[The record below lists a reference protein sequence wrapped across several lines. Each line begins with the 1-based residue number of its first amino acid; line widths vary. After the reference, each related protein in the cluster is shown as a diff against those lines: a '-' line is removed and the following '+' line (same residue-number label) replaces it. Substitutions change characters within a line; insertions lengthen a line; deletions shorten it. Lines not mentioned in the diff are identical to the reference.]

1 MNLNIRPGQ
10 KPQDFPRVAE
20 IITAVE
26 PEWPVT
32 AGMLEHWDKNHDP
45 KYYRAE
51 FVAELDAQ
59 VVGLGSIGE
68 DRWAYEPGKFVFGI
82 QVHPE
87 FWGQGVGRAIY
98 DHLIEH
104 VQPMNPALLQAGTL
118 ENRPRARAFLERRG
132 FLETWRRYESRLET
146 QDFDFSP
153 YAHLAERVK
162 GAGLE
167 IKSWAELFADPD
179 APRKLWELDWLLF
192 QDVPMGLKFVKRD
205 LEQWI
210 KEEIQDPHFAPQ
222 ACFIA
227 LDPNRDDPLT
237 GSYVGYSQLTRNPG
251 GFWGINMTGVLREY
265 RGKGVAK
272 ALKLE
277 GIRYVKEH
285 GGEQIRTTNDPPN
298 ISMLVMNRELGFQ
311 RQPSWLRYQK
321 ALDGRKIEPFDAE
334 KYMRGR

>member
-1 MNLNIRPGQ
+1 MSLLIRLAR
-10 KPQDFPRVAE
+10 KPQDFLRVAE
-20 IITAVE
+20 ILNAVE

-45 KYYRAE
+45 KYHRAE

-59 VVGLGSIGE
+59 IVGLGSIGE
-68 DRWAYEPGKFVFGI
+68 DRWAYEPGKFVFDI

-87 FWGQGVGRAIY
+87 FQGRGVGRAIY

-104 VQPMNPALLQAGTL
+104 VQLMNPTLLQVGTR

-132 FLETWRRYESRLET
+132 FVETWRRYESWLET
-146 QDFDFSP
+146 RDFDCSL
-153 YAHLAERVK
+153 YTDLAERVK
-162 GAGLE
+162 RAGLE
-167 IKSWAELFADPD
+167 IKSWGELSADPD
-179 APRKLWELDWLLF
+179 APRKLWELDWLLL

-210 KEEIQDPHFAPQ
+210 KEEIQDPHFVPQ

-227 LDPNRDDPLT
+227 LDPNREDPLT
-237 GSYVGYSQLTRNPG
+237 GSYVGYSQLTRNPA

-298 ISMLVMNRELGFQ
+298 SAMLAMNLDLGFR
-311 RQPSWLRYQK
+311 RQPSLLRYQK